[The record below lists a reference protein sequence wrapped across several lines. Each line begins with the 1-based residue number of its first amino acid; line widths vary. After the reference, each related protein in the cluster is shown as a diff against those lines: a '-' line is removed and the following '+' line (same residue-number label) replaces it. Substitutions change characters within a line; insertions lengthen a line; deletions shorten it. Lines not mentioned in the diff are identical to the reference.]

1 MSKKKIMI
9 GILAGLCLLA
19 GIIWIAGI
27 KLQRSRMHRD
37 GIAVEEPRFGNE
49 RAEGSSAFAYQLSD
63 PGWSGLKMG
72 DTGETIG
79 KNGSFLCCVCS
90 VMSLADKT
98 TAKNKYTPD
107 KLNAVIG
114 GIDGYEEDGVF
125 RSGVL
130 KEIAENVTH
139 HEVMDPSLT
148 GQDLVRDPKDP
159 DIVYDIVKV
168 KKDGRFRWV
177 AVTGLFKDKKQYQ
190 CMDPEEETAVSLS
203 DYGSRI
209 YDWYTLGGLRG
220 DVDLSKEGADILA
233 QRKTW
238 AERKRLIRRAV
249 WVAVLILLSCIIGG
263 KAERYRRRMKN
274 GR

>member
-1 MSKKKIMI
+1 MTKKKII
-9 GILAGLCLLA
+9 IWILAGLCLLA
-19 GIIWIAGI
+19 GLIWIAGKRI
-27 KLQRSRMHRD
+27 RQNQMHRD
-37 GIAVEEPRFGNE
+37 GVAVEEPKFGNE
-49 RAEGSSAFAYQLSD
+49 RAEGSHAFAYEVSD
-63 PGWSGLKMG
+63 QGWSGLKMG
-72 DTGETIG
+72 DTGKTIG
-79 KNGSFLCCVCS
+79 EEGDFLCCVCS

-107 KLNAVIG
+107 KLNAVIS
-114 GIDGYEEDGVF
+114 GIDGYEEDGTF

-130 KEIAENVTH
+130 KEIAENAKRQKVI
-139 HEVMDPSLT
+139 VPGLT

-168 KKDGRFRWV
+168 KKDGRYRWV
-177 AVTGLFKDKKQYQ
+177 AITGLSKDKKQYQ
-190 CMDPEEETAVSLS
+190 CMDPKEETAVSLS
-203 DYGSRI
+203 DYDSRV

-238 AERKRLIRRAV
+238 QERMRLLRRII

-263 KAERYRRRMKN
+263 KAERYRRQRKE
-274 GR
+274 R

>member
-1 MSKKKIMI
+1 MTKKKII
-9 GILAGLCLLA
+9 IWILAGLCLLA
-19 GIIWIAGI
+19 GLIWIAGKRI
-27 KLQRSRMHRD
+27 RQNQMHRD
-37 GIAVEEPRFGNE
+37 GVAVEEPKFGNE
-49 RAEGSSAFAYQLSD
+49 RAEGSHAFAYEVSD
-63 PGWSGLKMG
+63 QGWSGLKMG
-72 DTGETIG
+72 DTGKTIG
-79 KNGSFLCCVCS
+79 EEGDFLCCVCS

-107 KLNAVIG
+107 KLNAVIS
-114 GIDGYEEDGVF
+114 GIDGYEEDGTF

-130 KEIAENVTH
+130 KEIAENAKRQKVI
-139 HEVMDPSLT
+139 VPGLT

-168 KKDGRFRWV
+168 KKDGRYRWV
-177 AVTGLFKDKKQYQ
+177 AITGLSKDKKQYQ
-190 CMDPEEETAVSLS
+190 CMDPKEETAVSLS
-203 DYGSRI
+203 DYDSRV

-238 AERKRLIRRAV
+238 EERMRILRRII

-263 KAERYRRRMKN
+263 KAERYRRQRKE
-274 GR
+274 R

>member
-1 MSKKKIMI
+1 MTKKKII
-9 GILAGLCLLA
+9 IWILAGLCLLA
-19 GIIWIAGI
+19 GLIWIAGKRI
-27 KLQRSRMHRD
+27 QQNRMHRD
-37 GIAVEEPRFGNE
+37 GVAVEEPKFGNE
-49 RAEGSSAFAYQLSD
+49 RAEGSHAFAYEVSD

-72 DTGETIG
+72 DTGKTIG
-79 KNGSFLCCVCS
+79 EEGDFLCCVCS

-107 KLNAVIG
+107 KLNAVIS
-114 GIDGYEEDGVF
+114 GIDGYEEDGTF

-130 KEIAENVTH
+130 KEIAENAKRQKVI
-139 HEVMDPSLT
+139 VPGLT

-168 KKDGRFRWV
+168 KKDGRYRWV
-177 AVTGLFKDKKQYQ
+177 AITGLSKDKKQYQ
-190 CMDPEEETAVSLS
+190 CMDPKEETAVNLS
-203 DYGSRI
+203 DYDSRV

-238 AERKRLIRRAV
+238 QERMRILRRIV

-263 KAERYRRRMKN
+263 KAERYRRQRKE
-274 GR
+274 R

>member
-1 MSKKKIMI
+1 MTKKKII
-9 GILAGLCLLA
+9 IVILAGLCLLA
-19 GIIWIAGI
+19 GIIWIAGKRI
-27 KLQRSRMHRD
+27 RQNQMHRD
-37 GIAVEEPRFGNE
+37 GVAVEEPKFGNE
-49 RAEGSSAFAYQLSD
+49 RAEGSHAFAYEVSD

-72 DTGETIG
+72 DTGKTIG
-79 KNGSFLCCVCS
+79 EEGDFLCCVCS

-107 KLNAVIG
+107 KLNAVIS
-114 GIDGYEEDGVF
+114 GIDGYEEDGTF

-130 KEIAENVTH
+130 KEIAENAKRQKVI
-139 HEVMDPSLT
+139 VPGLT

-168 KKDGRFRWV
+168 KKDGRYRWV
-177 AVTGLFKDKKQYQ
+177 AITGLSKDKKQYQ
-190 CMDPEEETAVSLS
+190 CMDPKEETAVSLS
-203 DYGSRI
+203 DYDSRV

-238 AERKRLIRRAV
+238 QERMRLLRRII

-263 KAERYRRRMKN
+263 KAERYRRQRKE
-274 GR
+274 R